1 MSRPCAWRG
10 RDAPTRGPLPR
21 SPTSANAARTCH
33 SISGQQ
39 TARSGGEMV
48 YRGGCGSHLDDERA
62 SPSVTMRDRGRRE
75 LEHRGRSEEMVH
87 FVGLDVSVKETS
99 VCVVDD
105 TGNVILEQKVATEPA
120 DIIALLSSL
129 GATWGRIGIE
139 AGPLSQW
146 LVNALTAAELP
157 VICVETRHMKALL
170 TAQQINK
177 TDRNDARG
185 IAQMM
190 RVGLFK
196 PVHVKTLVAQ
206 EQRML
211 LTSRKLLQR
220 KLLDVESDLRGTLRN
235 FGLKVGVVSGGRY
248 EARVRELVEGFPR
261 LAAIPEP
268 LLNVRRVMRQQ
279 FAVLHKMLLDT
290 VRGDPVCRRL
300 MTAPGVGAG
309 GALTYRATV
318 DHPQRFAHSRAVGA
332 HVGLTPKRYQSGE
345 IDYDGGVSKCGDAL
359 LRTMLYEAAQVLLT
373 HDSKWSWLKAWGMR
387 VAQRRGIRRA
397 IVAVA
402 RRLAVV
408 LHRMWVD
415 GSEFRWSKDS
425 AAAPTVA

>member
-1 MSRPCAWRG
+1 
-10 RDAPTRGPLPR
+10 
-21 SPTSANAARTCH
+21 
-33 SISGQQ
+33 
-39 TARSGGEMV
+39 
-48 YRGGCGSHLDDERA
+48 
-62 SPSVTMRDRGRRE
+62 
-75 LEHRGRSEEMVH
+75 GRSDEMAH
-87 FVGLDVSVKETS
+87 FVGLDVSVREAS
-99 VCVVDD
+99 VGLVDHAGKVV
-105 TGNVILEQKVATEPA
+105 LEQKVPPRPSH
-120 DIIALLSSL
+120 IIALLTSL
-129 GATWGRIGIE
+129 GATYGRIGIE

-146 LVNALTAAELP
+146 LVNALTVAELP

-220 KLLDVESDLRGTLRN
+220 KLLDIESDLRGTLRN
-235 FGLKVGVVSGGRY
+235 FGLKAGAVSSSRY
-248 EARVRELVEGFPR
+248 EARIGELVVGFPR
-261 LAAIPEP
+261 LAAIAEP
-268 LLNVRRVMRQQ
+268 LLSVRRVMRQQ
-279 FAVLHKMLLDT
+279 LAVLHKMLLDT
-290 VRGDPVCRRL
+290 VRDDPVCRRL
-300 MTAPGVGAG
+300 MTAPGVGAVV
-309 GALTYRATV
+309 ALTYRATV
-318 DHPQRFAHSRAVGA
+318 DQPQRFVHSRAVGA

-345 IDYDGGVSKCGDAL
+345 TDYDGGVSKCGDAL

-373 HDSKWSWLKAWGMR
+373 HGSKWSWLKAWGMR

-402 RRLAVV
+402 RPLAVV
-408 LHRMWVD
+408 LHRMWVE
-415 GSEFRWSKDS
+415 GSEFGRSTGQRRRSYRCLNRRWRTQENCRQGDNTFCSGRKMS
-425 AAAPTVA
+425 SR